1 MTTPVYDFVRG
12 YIEKS
17 PVRAHMP
24 GHKGASQECGFGA
37 AYEYDIT
44 EIKGADALF
53 EADGI
58 ILESEKNAAELFGAA
73 ETVYS
78 CGGSTACIQ
87 TMLACACRKKK
98 RIIAARNAHR
108 AFINSCAL
116 LDIDVKWIYPV
127 YSDSIVSGDI
137 TAAAVGK
144 ALSEYDADAVYITSP
159 DYLGHISDIKE
170 ISQVC
175 RRYNA
180 YLLCDNAHG
189 AYTAFLKEN
198 IHPVRLGADMCC
210 DSAHKTLPVLTGGA
224 YLHVNNEKLVGQA
237 KEYMSM
243 FCSTSPSYLILQS
256 LDMCNAYLAGAFSEE
271 LAVTCQKV
279 TELKERLSAVWD
291 ICISEPLKLV
301 IHTVSS
307 GLYGYELADILRQDN
322 IECEYAD
329 STHIVFMLS
338 PKNSDD
344 DLSRLRNALEK
355 VRMPKL
361 LINTPHVK
369 LPQMEQAVS
378 IREAAFSECRLVPV
392 KEAAGKICGRAVT
405 VCPPGIAAA
414 VPGERISD
422 EAAEALFKLGITEIN
437 VILDSDWE

>member
-1 MTTPVYDFVRG
+1 MTTPIYDFVRG

-24 GHKGASQECGFGA
+24 GHKGTAPECGFGA
-37 AYEYDIT
+37 AYKYDIT

-58 ILESEKNAAELFGAA
+58 ILESEKNAAALFG
-73 ETVYS
+73 TVRTLYS
-78 CGGSTACIQ
+78 CAGSTACIQ
-87 TMLACACRKKK
+87 TMLACACGRKK
-98 RIIAARNAHR
+98 RVVAARNVHR

-116 LDIDVKWIYPV
+116 LDIDVKWIYPE
-127 YSDSIVSGDI
+127 YSDSLVSGII
-137 TAAAVGK
+137 TPEAVEK
-144 ALSEYDADAVYITSP
+144 ALSDYDADAVYITSP
-159 DYLGHISDIKE
+159 DYLGHISDIE
-170 ISQVC
+170 GISRVC
-175 RRYNA
+175 VRHGA

-224 YLHVNNEKLVGQA
+224 YLHINNDDLMGQA

-256 LDMCNAYLAGAFSEE
+256 LDLCNDYLEKSFPQE
-271 LAVTCQKV
+271 LAEVCDKIAHM
-279 TELKERLSAVWD
+279 KKRLSCVWQV
-291 ICISEPLKLV
+291 CESEPLKLV
-301 IHTVSS
+301 INAALS
-307 GLYGYELADILRQDN
+307 GLYGYELAEILRSSN

-338 PKNSDD
+338 PQNSDD
-344 DLSRLRNALEK
+344 DLKALEAALER

-361 LINTPHVK
+361 IIKSPSPQLLPH
-369 LPQMEQAVS
+369 MEQRVS
-378 IREAAFSECRLVPV
+378 IRKAAFSECEYVSA
-392 KEAAGKICGRAVT
+392 EQAAGRICGRAVT
-405 VCPPGIAAA
+405 ACPPGIAAA
-414 VPGERISD
+414 VPGELISVQ
-422 EAAEALFKLGITEIN
+422 AAEALSLLGIKGIN
-437 VILDSDWE
+437 VLVDFE